1 MHQFRI
7 IKDYKKMKKFNVLKA
22 DVNRMEIAA
31 KTVKMDV
38 IDKIIKVG
46 DEINLDS
53 DTIEFLKYEL
63 YDVNVGGSHIDI
75 DYDGDTRLIKFI
87 IRNTTLEDYIIRK
100 FKPKHIGYYS
110 NFKTKIYSMKCTL
123 DYIPYQEDD
132 NGESKKKLYEW
143 FSLNGFYSSI
153 YTQNGETILE

>member
-1 MHQFRI
+1 
-7 IKDYKKMKKFNVLKA
+7 MKKFNVLKA

-38 IDKIIKVG
+38 IDKIIKVD

-53 DTIEFLKYEL
+53 DTLEFLKYEL

-75 DYDGDTRLIKFI
+75 NYDSDTKVIKFI

-100 FKPKHIGYYS
+100 FKPKDIRYYS
-110 NFKTKIYSMKCTL
+110 NFKTKLYSMKCTL
-123 DYIPYQEDD
+123 DYTPYQEGD
-132 NGESKKKLYEW
+132 GESKKKLYDW
-143 FSLNGFYSSI
+143 FSLNGFASSI
-153 YTQNGETILE
+153 STQNGETILELIQTYDEE